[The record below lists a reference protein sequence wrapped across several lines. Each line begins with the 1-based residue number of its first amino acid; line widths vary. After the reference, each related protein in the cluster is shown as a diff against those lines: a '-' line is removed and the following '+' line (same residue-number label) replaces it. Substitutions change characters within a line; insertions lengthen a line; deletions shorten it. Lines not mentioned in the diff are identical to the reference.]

1 MNLITR
7 VDLQLFQWLFSKSTG
22 RDCSLFRYI
31 SKTGDGHVYLLL
43 ALVLWMFEPTQG
55 ALFLY
60 TGLLAYAMELPLYVM
75 LKKLFK
81 RARPCDF
88 RCDITAHVQPSDKFS
103 LPSGHTAAGF
113 LMATLL
119 ANFYPSFAVLA
130 YSWASLI
137 ALSRIMLGVHYPGDI
152 LAGATLGVA
161 ISTISINILA

>member
-7 VDLQLFQWLFSKSTG
+7 VDLQLFRWLFSKSTG

-43 ALVLWMFEPTQG
+43 ALVLWMFEPRQG

-88 RCDITAHVQPSDKFS
+88 RRDITAHVQPSDKFS

-130 YSWASLI
+130 YCWASLI